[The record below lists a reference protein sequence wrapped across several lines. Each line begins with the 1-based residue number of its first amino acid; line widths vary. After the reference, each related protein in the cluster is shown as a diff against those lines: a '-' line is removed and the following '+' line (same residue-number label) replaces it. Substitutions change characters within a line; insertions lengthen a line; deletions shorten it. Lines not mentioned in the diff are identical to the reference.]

1 MDIIN
6 KAKIVHKLLGRNHK
20 RDVYINALRTELIDD
35 EHVELPVPC
44 LYYKNTNL
52 ELKSTIDFIINNI
65 AIKVVIVRNKKSLLS
80 NSELFKN
87 ELMNISSRNNN
98 IKQGYLI
105 IFFHSTYDEDIDP
118 EECFTQV
125 IIVDV

>member
-6 KAKIVHKLLGRNHK
+6 KSKIVHKVLGRNHK
-20 RDVYINALRTELIDD
+20 RDVYINALRTELIDN
-35 EHVELPVPC
+35 EHVESPVPC

-65 AIKVVIVRNKKSLLS
+65 AIKVVIVKNKNSLLS

-87 ELMNISSRNNN
+87 ELMNISLRSN